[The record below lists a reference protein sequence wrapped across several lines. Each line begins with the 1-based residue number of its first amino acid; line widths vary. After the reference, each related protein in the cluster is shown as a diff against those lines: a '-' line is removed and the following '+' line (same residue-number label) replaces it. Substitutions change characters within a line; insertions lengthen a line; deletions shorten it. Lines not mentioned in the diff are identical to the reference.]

1 MIFSKQTA
9 KLVTVWVKVWVKTDP
24 QEPQLTA
31 ERMKRKDSI
40 FALKGK
46 I

>member
-1 MIFSKQTA
+1 MVFFKHTSKRV
-9 KLVTVWVKVWVKTDP
+9 KLRVKIRVKVDI
-24 QEPQLTA
+24 QEPKSTA